1 MAIGKNSITA
11 IGEQSA
17 KGTEAEAAKLMDL
30 LATSNNMDSTVNYIK
45 SEALTG
51 NRFADESY
59 PSSKASG
66 GTIAVEVDDESLG
79 LYLKHGVGEG
89 NAVTDNMDSTYGHNY
104 KPDQKVDK
112 WLTVI
117 KNLSDDGYYEK
128 YLDCKINSLSIQA
141 TSQAIVTA
149 SLDLLGISSS
159 EVSGAITTVKNTGKR
174 LFAWE
179 TSVQIDGIAQDDFL
193 DEFSCQHNN
202 NLNGDDYGLKQERRS
217 LDAQDS
223 EHTFKMTMQFD
234 KTTYMDLKTDLKAGN
249 IVPIVVTIG
258 ALTITYPKAKLTEV
272 SAPVQGGGKI
282 TVSVSGE
289 ALWDSATGT
298 NVEFDLTNKV
308 ASY

>member
-17 KGTEAEAAKLMDL
+17 KGAEAAQLKEL
-30 LATSNNMDSTVNYIK
+30 LATSNSMDTTVNYIK

-66 GTIAVEVDDESLG
+66 GSIAAEVDDDTIG
-79 LYLKHGVGEG
+79 LILKHGIGAG
-89 NAVTDNMDSTYGHNY
+89 DAVTDNGDGTYSHNF
-104 KPDQKVDK
+104 KPGQKIEK

-117 KNLSDDGYYEK
+117 KNLSDDAYYEK
-128 YLDCKINSLSIQA
+128 YLDCKINSLSMQV
-141 TSQAIVTA
+141 TSQAIVTTN
-149 SLDLLGISSS
+149 LDLLGVSSS
-159 EVSGAITTVKNTGKR
+159 EVSGAVTTVKNTGKR

-193 DEFSCQHNN
+193 DEFNFQHSN

-217 LDAQDS
+217 IDAQDS

-258 ALTITYPKAKLTEV
+258 PLTITYPKAKLTEV

-289 ALWDSATGT
+289 ALWDSATET

-308 ASY
+308 TTY